1 MLGSDNMFTLD
12 EIKNIRKTYMY
23 YDDTKEL
30 KLQMRVRNDSTVTKP
45 EDLSQDEKNKIIAA
59 LYVSR
64 SIGDAMS
71 HYFNRGK
78 SEQELLDEIQL
89 GFDKQLLEPGEKSI
103 RPMILITGRIADSML
118 VDLASPKENTNH
130 MPEVYLQHLLS
141 ENGKKATNIR
151 REIRGGQEYSISYDV
166 EPLARSKNPFVA
178 SLNPNNS
185 QYTQSTTEV
194 ELPADV
200 AAKKRA
206 FVDRLITYYDM
217 MEHDDWY
224 EKRLAN
230 EDKNMQK
237 VANIVNHNGQVAPVE
252 NIGSLV
258 RMLKAAKNLSID
270 GEKDYLEAIISQPEV
285 HKALVAAKQGKK
297 YDKIKEEAL
306 RYEQEGKVTAQGL
319 REGHVESTGEKE
331 LRAANILV
339 RHNPDVVAEARATLA
354 SKSHI
359 SFGTT
364 TDDIKLSNLYCLVAR
379 TQGRIPSKQRTYD
392 TIEFDSGTE
401 QRR

>member
-1 MLGSDNMFTLD
+1 MFTLD

-30 KLQMRVRNDSTVTKP
+30 KLQMRVRDDSTVTKP
-45 EDLSQDEKNKIIAA
+45 EDLSQEEKNKIIAA

-64 SIGDAMS
+64 EIRDAMS

-89 GFDKQLLEPGEKSI
+89 GFDQQLLETGEKSI
-103 RPMILITGRIADSML
+103 RPMILIAGRIADSML
-118 VDLASPKENTNH
+118 VDLTSPKENTNH

-151 REIRGGQEYSISYDV
+151 REIRGEQEYSISYDV

-237 VANIVNHNGQVAPVE
+237 VANIVNHNDQVAPVK

-285 HKALVAAKQGKK
+285 HKALIAAKQEKK

-306 RYEQEGKVTAQGL
+306 RCEQEGKVTTQGL
-319 REGHVESTGEKE
+319 REGHQLSQGEKE
-331 LRAANILV
+331 LRSANNLV
-339 RHNPDVVAEARATLA
+339 GKNPNAVAEARATLA

-359 SFGTT
+359 SLGTT

-401 QRR
+401 QGR

>member
-1 MLGSDNMFTLD
+1 
-12 EIKNIRKTYMY
+12 
-23 YDDTKEL
+23 
-30 KLQMRVRNDSTVTKP
+30 MRVRNDSTVTKP
-45 EDLSQDEKNKIIAA
+45 EDLSQEEKNKIIAA

-64 SIGDAMS
+64 SIRDAMG
-71 HYFNRGK
+71 HYFNSGK

-103 RPMILITGRIADSML
+103 RPMKLIAGRIADNML
-118 VDLASPKENTNH
+118 VDLTSQKENTNH

-151 REIRGGQEYSISYDV
+151 REITGHQSYSISYDI

-185 QYTQSTTEV
+185 QYTQSSTEEV
-194 ELPADV
+194 QLPADV

-237 VANIVNHNGQVAPVE
+237 VANIVNHNGQVSPVE

-285 HKALVAAKQGKK
+285 HKALIAAKQEKK

-306 RYEQEGKVTAQGL
+306 RCEQEGKVTTQGL
-319 REGHVESTGEKE
+319 REGHQLSQGEKE
-331 LRAANILV
+331 LRSANNLV
-339 RHNPDVVAEARATLA
+339 GKNPNAVAEARATLA

-359 SFGTT
+359 SLGTT
-364 TDDIKLSNLYCLVAR
+364 IDDIKLSNLYCLVAR
-379 TQGRIPSKQRTYD
+379 IQGRIPSKQRTYD

-401 QRR
+401 QGR